1 MPILGRK
8 TLQQRLEGLGRMAE
22 VIAIKRDNLQLGTPE
37 ASPAQI
43 GQSREGGDQL
53 GGENNNALRH
63 RPAAPINNTPT
74 FNWLRR

>member
-8 TLQQRLEGLGRMAE
+8 ILQQRLEGLGRMAE
-22 VIAIKRDNLQLGTPE
+22 VVAIKRYDLQPGAPDP
-37 ASPAQI
+37 SPAQI
-43 GQSREGGDQL
+43 GQYREGGDQL
-53 GGENNNALRH
+53 GGENNNALRQ